1 MALFFHEFYDALP
14 RVTWF
19 AQDDCVLHENP
30 NATLQEKAQTCRILR
45 TAEMGPGQFL
55 SLTQAV
61 EATPFEEDT
70 CLCEVQLEVNFR
82 LCPAELWLRAPTAD
96 DPPCYGDRYGH
107 VVWLLQLAGQGGHG
121 WADYLERTEA
131 IRWPRAAQFAVPAA
145 AVRSQP
151 RAMYGVALALLDGLG
166 ADKFTKNASL
176 TMSSPF
182 TPGTSRS
189 WPSFEFAHAFE
200 RAWFGILDSG
210 YAARAERDVAA
221 AIAQRLA
228 YLRLEDARLQGG
240 IQPEARLQVSCAGLC
255 AQTLAPQ
262 PAASPRMSAPAPLW
276 LLSPLPRPQV
286 DRELRHYARKAAA
299 AEAAAAMVSAQR
311 HGGGHGGWRGRGG
324 AEGGLHHGARHGSG
338 AYHDAH
344 AEALGLPASVGEEG
358 RPRDGRRDAR
368 RDRGAHS
375 GGGGGDSRARIAANA
390 FFAQDN

>member
-1 MALFFHEFYDALP
+1 MTLFFHEFYDALP

-19 AQDDCVLHENP
+19 AQDDCVLHDNP

-45 TAEMGPGQFL
+45 TAEMGPGQFQW
-55 SLTQAV
+55 LTQAV
-61 EATPFEEDT
+61 EATPFEEET

-151 RAMYGVALALLDGLG
+151 RAVYGVALALLDGLG

-210 YAARAERDVAA
+210 YAARAERDGAA
-221 AIAQRLA
+221 AIEQRLA

-255 AQTLAPQ
+255 AQTLAPEPQRTRRCQ
-262 PAASPRMSAPAPLW
+262 PR
-276 LLSPLPRPQV
+276 
-286 DRELRHYARKAAA
+286 LRC
-299 AEAAAAMVSAQR
+299 
-311 HGGGHGGWRGRGG
+311 GC
-324 AEGGLHHGARHGSG
+324 
-338 AYHDAH
+338 
-344 AEALGLPASVGEEG
+344 
-358 RPRDGRRDAR
+358 
-368 RDRGAHS
+368 
-375 GGGGGDSRARIAANA
+375 
-390 FFAQDN
+390 